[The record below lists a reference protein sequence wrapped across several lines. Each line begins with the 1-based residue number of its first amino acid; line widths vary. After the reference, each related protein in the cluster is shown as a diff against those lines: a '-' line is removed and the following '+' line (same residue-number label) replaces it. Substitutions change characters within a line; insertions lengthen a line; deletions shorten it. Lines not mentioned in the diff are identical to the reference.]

1 MPRIAKWSKK
11 NQCMPPQPIKFKIA
25 SNGVNKNRTV
35 IDTMEEL
42 LSNFDFEK
50 YFKSFVD
57 VKEVPYG
64 RHNSDTDYR

>member
-1 MPRIAKWSKK
+1 MPRIAKWSER
-11 NQCMPPQPIKFKIA
+11 NQCIPPQPVKFKIA

-35 IDTMEEL
+35 IDTVEL

-57 VKEVPYG
+57 VKEIPKWEI
-64 RHNSDTDYR
+64 

>member
-1 MPRIAKWSKK
+1 MPRIAKWSER

-25 SNGVNKNRTV
+25 SNGINKNRTV
-35 IDTMEEL
+35 VDMEEL

-57 VKEVPYG
+57 VKEIPKWEI
-64 RHNSDTDYR
+64 